1 MSSRKKFTGIIF
13 YLPKVILKKFFGKWF
28 QMTEYLMILFV
39 LGLSVVGHNMT
50 VVYAAVIVLAAKII
64 SQVTSTPIILD
75 YVGNHGLQFGII
87 ILTAAI
93 LVPIANGTVTISTM
107 IESFKSL
114 PGIVALTA
122 GLLAAISGGAGVP
135 LMQENPNV
143 IPALIIGT
151 MAGVFFFK
159 GIAVGPLI
167 AAGFTYF
174 ILAVVEHFK

>member
-1 MSSRKKFTGIIF
+1 MS
-13 YLPKVILKKFFGKWF
+13 
-28 QMTEYLMILFV
+28 EYLTLGAV
-39 LGLSVVGHNMT
+39 LLLSVIGHNMT
-50 VVYAAVIVLAAKII
+50 VVYAAL
-64 SQVTSTPIILD
+64 IILAVKFFGTAEMLN
-75 YVGNHGLQFGII
+75 YFGSHGLNFGII

-107 IESFKSL
+107 IDSFKT
-114 PGIVALTA
+114 PIGIVAVIA
-122 GLLAAISGGAGVP
+122 GLLAAISGGVGVP

-143 IPALIIGT
+143 IPALIVGT

-174 ILAVVEHFK
+174 VMAVFEYFK

>member
-1 MSSRKKFTGIIF
+1 MS
-13 YLPKVILKKFFGKWF
+13 
-28 QMTEYLMILFV
+28 EYLTLGAV
-39 LGLSVVGHNMT
+39 LLLSVAGHNMT
-50 VVYAAVIVLAAKII
+50 VVYAAVIVLAVKIFAQF
-64 SQVTSTPIILD
+64 SGSPIFLD
-75 YVGNHGLQFGII
+75 YLGSHGLNLGII

-107 IESFKSL
+107 IDSFKT
-114 PGIVALTA
+114 PIGIVAVIA
-122 GLLAAISGGAGVP
+122 GLLAAISGGLGVP

-143 IPALIIGT
+143 IPALIVGT

-174 ILAVVEHFK
+174 VMALVQHFK

>member
-1 MSSRKKFTGIIF
+1 MN
-13 YLPKVILKKFFGKWF
+13 
-28 QMTEYLMILFV
+28 EYLTLGAILI
-39 LGLSVVGHNMT
+39 LSFVGHNMT
-50 VVYAAVIVLAAKII
+50 VVYAALIVLAIKFLGSAEM
-64 SQVTSTPIILD
+64 LNYFGD
-75 YVGNHGLQFGII
+75 HGLTFGII

-107 IESFKSL
+107 IDSFKT
-114 PGIVALTA
+114 PIGIVAVIA
-122 GLLAAISGGAGVP
+122 GLLAAISGGLGVP

-143 IPALIIGT
+143 IPALIVGT

-174 ILAVVEHFK
+174 VMAIFEHLK

>member
-1 MSSRKKFTGIIF
+1 
-13 YLPKVILKKFFGKWF
+13 
-28 QMTEYLMILFV
+28 MTEYLMVAFV
-39 LGLSVVGHNMT
+39 LILSLIGHNMT
-50 VVYAAVIVLAAKII
+50 VVYAAVIVLAIKIL
-64 SQVTSTPIILD
+64 SQVTATPVMLD
-75 YVGNHGLQFGII
+75 WLGGHGLQLGII

-107 IESFKSL
+107 LESFKSL
-114 PGIVALTA
+114 PGVVALIA
-122 GLLAAISGGAGVP
+122 GLLAAISGGLGVP

-143 IPALIIGT
+143 IPALIVGT

-174 ILAVVEHFK
+174 VLAIFEHFK

>member
-1 MSSRKKFTGIIF
+1 
-13 YLPKVILKKFFGKWF
+13 
-28 QMTEYLMILFV
+28 MTEYLMLGIV
-39 LGLSVVGHNMT
+39 LLLSVVGHNMT
-50 VVYAAVIVLAAKII
+50 VVYAAIVVLIVKIF
-64 SQVTSTPIILD
+64 SQITSQPVMLD
-75 YVGNHGLQFGII
+75 WLGGHGLQLGII
-87 ILTAAI
+87 ILTAAV

-107 IESFKSL
+107 INSFKSL

-122 GLLAAISGGAGVP
+122 GLLAAIAGGLGVP

-143 IPALIIGT
+143 IPALIVGT

-174 ILAVVEHFK
+174 VLASVEHFK

>member
-1 MSSRKKFTGIIF
+1 MN
-13 YLPKVILKKFFGKWF
+13 
-28 QMTEYLMILFV
+28 EYLTLGAV
-39 LGLSVVGHNMT
+39 LILSVVGHNMT
-50 VVYAAVIVLAAKII
+50 VVYATL
-64 SQVTSTPIILD
+64 IILAVKFFGTPEMLN
-75 YVGNHGLQFGII
+75 YFGSHGLNFGII

-107 IESFKSL
+107 IDSFKT
-114 PGIVALTA
+114 PIGIVAVTA

-143 IPALIIGT
+143 IPALIVGT
-151 MAGVFFFK
+151 MVGVFFFK

-174 ILAVVEHFK
+174 VMAVFEYFK

>member
-1 MSSRKKFTGIIF
+1 MS
-13 YLPKVILKKFFGKWF
+13 
-28 QMTEYLMILFV
+28 EYLTLGAV
-39 LGLSVVGHNMT
+39 LLLSIVGQNMT
-50 VVYAAVIVLAAKII
+50 VVYAAVIVLAIKIFA
-64 SQVTSTPIILD
+64 QVSGSPIILD
-75 YVGNHGLQFGII
+75 YFGSHGLNFGII

-107 IESFKSL
+107 IDSFKT
-114 PGIVALTA
+114 PIGIVAVTA

-143 IPALIIGT
+143 IPALIVGT

-174 ILAVVEHFK
+174 VMALLQHFK